1 MISRLAFIS
10 HYGKELGAKIERAL
24 KICIFC
30 AGFFA
35 FLTVIGVYSS
45 AGQAFQ
51 DLFLAQMTIGNLTL
65 SPLVVA
71 LAILVLYL
79 SSFTSWVLRGI
90 LEVDVFPRMRI
101 DGGAA
106 QSITKLMNY
115 CLILV
120 AFLISMGVIGF
131 DLKSFA
137 VLGGALGIGIGFGL
151 QYIVNNFLSGLI
163 LLFERPVRVG
173 DRIEADDKIGIVKKI
188 GLRSTVIETLD
199 NAQLIVPN
207 SKLISE
213 NVTNWT
219 HSGTEARLK
228 IPVGVAYG
236 SDMDLVFD
244 TMIAAAQTSPRVLK
258 KPKPLALLLGFGDSS
273 LNVELHVWLFD
284 VNETRQAQ
292 SEISREILRR
302 FDEAGIEIPFPQRD
316 ISVRYQDDVH
326 PANSLA

>member
-1 MISRLAFIS
+1 
-10 HYGKELGAKIERAL
+10 
-24 KICIFC
+24 
-30 AGFFA
+30 
-35 FLTVIGVYSS
+35 
-45 AGQAFQ
+45 
-51 DLFLAQMTIGNLTL
+51 MTIDSLTL
-65 SPLVVA
+65 TSLVVT
-71 LAILVLYL
+71 LAILVFYL
-79 SSFTSWVLRGI
+79 SNFTSWVLRGI
-90 LEVDVFPRMRI
+90 LEIEIFPRMQV
-101 DGGAA
+101 DSGAA
-106 QSITKLMNY
+106 QSITKLLNY
-115 CLILV
+115 CLFLIGL
-120 AFLISMGVIGF
+120 LISMGVLGI

-151 QYIVNNFLSGLI
+151 QNIVNNFLSGLI

-173 DRIEADDKIGIVKKI
+173 DRIEAEAKIGIVKKI

-199 NAQLIVPN
+199 QAQLIVPN

-219 HSGTEARLK
+219 YSGTVARLK

-244 TMIAAAQTSPRVLK
+244 TMIAAAQASPLVLK
-258 KPKPLALLLGFGDSS
+258 KPKPVALLLGFGDSS
-273 LNVELHVWLFD
+273 LNVELHVWLFN

-316 ISVRYQDDVH
+316 VSVRYQGDVH
-326 PANSLA
+326 PIKQEGVAE